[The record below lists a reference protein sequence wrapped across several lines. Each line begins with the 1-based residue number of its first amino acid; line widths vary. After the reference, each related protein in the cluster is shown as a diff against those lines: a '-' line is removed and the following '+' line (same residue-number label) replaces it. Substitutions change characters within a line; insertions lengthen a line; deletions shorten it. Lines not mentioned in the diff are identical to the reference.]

1 MKLKLKSKIIPVGI
15 IASIAAFML
24 MFAKEGHNTLNISAI
39 KGNLKDMNGIYAE
52 LEEANGKYS
61 KVKYTI
67 GKNGVVSKVK
77 LLKQSSD
84 TQDAVITKIGKD
96 PHDMIAYVGLYQEFA
111 EVSSTPDNFANK
123 LVILKAKNEKY
134 IPEKNMNVAE
144 SENQTSIAEID
155 STKYEKTMI
164 NLNRSIKSGKVKDS
178 VAEEIGA
185 EFNPTLNYAFRKD
198 GNIFAFISYVMD
210 DSSTQF
216 EVLKINPE
224 TLDVTTEN
232 KFNYKGV
239 GADGMSI
246 YDTFMDNGKI
256 VYLAEDYN
264 PENEK
269 EERVVFLKYDIDKKN
284 YSSVKR
290 TDFKIGD
297 SFGYSINNGILSLR
311 NILSYKDGKKLDEYL
326 INSFDVDLETM
337 SVKNYSEHKTNN
349 KTTDYD
355 FPIKSIY
362 VDGKNLVYII
372 SENYITNPNEPS
384 VSGVSSPALFR
395 ILDRNSGKMKFEG
408 KLTNTGTS
416 YTNNLDIELKGDGY
430 NEE

>member
-15 IASIAAFML
+15 IASIAAFMI
-24 MFAKEGHNTLNISAI
+24 MFAKDGHNTINISAI

-52 LEEANGKYS
+52 LEGTNGKHS
-61 KVKYTI
+61 KVKYAI
-67 GKNGVVSKVK
+67 GKNGVVSKVE

-84 TQDAVITKIGKD
+84 TQDAIITKVGKD

-111 EVSSTPDNFANK
+111 EVSSTPDNVANK

-164 NLNRSIKSGKVKDS
+164 NLNRSIKSGKVKNS
-178 VAEEIGA
+178 MEELG
-185 EFNPTLNYAFRKD
+185 EGFNPSLNYAFRKD
-198 GNIFAFISYVMD
+198 GNIYAFISYSMD

-256 VYLAEDYN
+256 VYLTEDYN

-269 EERVVFLKYDIDKKN
+269 EERVVFLKYDLAKKN
-284 YSSVKR
+284 YSSVER
-290 TDFKIGD
+290 TDFKLGD
-297 SFGYSINNGILSLR
+297 SFGYSINNGMLSLR
-311 NILSYKDGKKLDEYL
+311 NVLSYKDGKKLDEYL

-337 SVKNYSEHKTNN
+337 SIKNYSEHKTNN

-362 VDGKNLVYII
+362 IDGKNLVYII
-372 SENYITNPNEPS
+372 SETYLTNPNEPTI
-384 VSGVSSPALFR
+384 SGVSSPVLFR
-395 ILDRNSGKMKFEG
+395 ILDRDSGKMKFEG
-408 KLTNTGTS
+408 KVTNTGTN
-416 YTNNLDIELKGDGY
+416 YTNNVDFKLKGDGY
-430 NEE
+430 NE